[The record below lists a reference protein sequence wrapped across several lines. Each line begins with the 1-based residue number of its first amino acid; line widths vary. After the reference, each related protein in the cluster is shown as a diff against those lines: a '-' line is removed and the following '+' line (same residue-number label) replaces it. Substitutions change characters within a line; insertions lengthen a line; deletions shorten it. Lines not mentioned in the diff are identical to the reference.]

1 MRKFIVVCGLINACV
16 VLIGELVNNFASPKD
31 LYSLFYPKENIVAD
45 TLVNLE
51 YLSWGGGFKNT
62 MTVYQG
68 RLLGEN
74 INKVRLDVRPDPH
87 LDSIPVWYFRR
98 SKNIIYRRTQ
108 DYPSSSSFWYFRDEW
123 LGTISLIYL
132 LPLLI
137 YYLKL
142 RKK

>member
-1 MRKFIVVCGLINACV
+1 MRKNFVKCGLILAF
-16 VLIGELVNNFASPKD
+16 LTLLVEVINNFENPKD
-31 LYSLFYPKENIVAD
+31 LYSLFYPTENITGD

-68 RLLGEN
+68 RLLGKN
-74 INKVRLDVRPDPH
+74 INKVRLEVRPDPG
-87 LDSIPVWYFRR
+87 LDSIPVWYFKL
-98 SKNIIYRRTQ
+98 SGNTLYRRTQ
-108 DYPSSSSFWYFRDEW
+108 NYPSPSSFWYFRDEW
-123 LGTISLIYL
+123 YSTVSLISL
-132 LPLLI
+132 LPILI

>member
-1 MRKFIVVCGLINACV
+1 MKKFIVICGLINACAI
-16 VLIGELVNNFASPKD
+16 LIGELVNNFEKPKD
-31 LYSLFYPKENIVAD
+31 LYSLFYPTENITGD

-51 YLSWGGGFKNT
+51 YLSWGGGFRNVA
-62 MTVYQG
+62 TVYEG
-68 RLLGEN
+68 NLMK
-74 INKVRLDVRPDPH
+74 IKFKKIRLDVYPDSG
-87 LDSIPVWYFRR
+87 LDSIPVWYFKK
-98 SKNIIYRRTQ
+98 SGNIIYRRTKE
-108 DYPSSSSFWYFRDEW
+108 YPSPFNFWFGLNLW

>member
-1 MRKFIVVCGLINACV
+1 MRKSLVLFCLIVVSSYSLVEV
-16 VLIGELVNNFASPKD
+16 VHNFERPKKK
-31 LYSLFYPKENIVAD
+31 YSLFYPTENITGD

-51 YLSWGGGFKNT
+51 YLSWGGGFKNIT
-62 MTVYQG
+62 TVYQG

-74 INKVRLDVRPDPH
+74 INKVRLDVYPDPH
-87 LDSIPVWYFRR
+87 LDSIPVWYFKR

-108 DYPSSSSFWYFRDEW
+108 DYPSPYSFWYFRDEW
-123 LGTISLIYL
+123 LGTISLISL